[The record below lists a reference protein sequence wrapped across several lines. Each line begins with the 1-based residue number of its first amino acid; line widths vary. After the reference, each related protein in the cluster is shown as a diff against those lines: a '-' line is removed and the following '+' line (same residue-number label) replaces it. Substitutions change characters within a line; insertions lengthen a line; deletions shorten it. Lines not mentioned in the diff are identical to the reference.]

1 MANLFGKNGAI
12 VKFGKRNIIIVCAV
26 LLIGVAVYLNYLW
39 YYDSLNNLGYGDNNM
54 SDQLGNNS
62 DDLNAS
68 AEADNTNE
76 AYFSATQLS
85 RQQARDEALEVL
97 QKVVSSEDALEVT
110 KEQALEDISRI
121 ASEIEKESNIEALIV
136 AKGFE
141 KCVAVING
149 ENASIIVKSDG
160 ALVNSQIA
168 QISEIV
174 YTSAGILPANI
185 KIIQK

>member
-1 MANLFGKNGAI
+1 M
-12 VKFGKRNIIIVCAV
+12 
-26 LLIGVAVYLNYLW
+26 
-39 YYDSLNNLGYGDNNM
+39 
-54 SDQLGNNS
+54 
-62 DDLNAS
+62 
-68 AEADNTNE
+68 
-76 AYFSATQLS
+76 
-85 RQQARDEALEVL
+85 